1 MPVLV
6 IGAAERKQ
14 IKKLIE
20 EALKHPVSLSRVMD
34 AGHGDN
40 RDVLTLE
47 ERQPGFE
54 RPASSHIVFPGG
66 YRVAFSFEEQPIGL
80 CSHMS
85 ISVMGR
91 KRKGMMPSPE
101 AVEMICEEFGVPFPP
116 LRGWTEEFEPG
127 EYAINLVSKWKTND
141 PL

>member
-20 EALKHPVSLSRVMD
+20 EELKHPLPLSMVSK
-34 AGHGDN
+34 GFGDD
-40 RDVLTLE
+40 RALLHLA

-54 RPASSHIVFPGG
+54 RPAASHIVFPGG

-80 CSHMS
+80 CSHLS

-127 EYAINLVSKWKTND
+127 EYAINLVSKW
-141 PL
+141 